1 MRINQGYTLL
11 ELMIT
16 VAIAGVLVTVVV
28 PGFLGMI
35 ERNSVAATSNELLGA
50 LLYAR
55 SEAVRVEDDVTF
67 TVEPGRWLV
76 TAPGNIDIVDQTV
89 DNENITLAENINLN
103 EVTYNPRGRA
113 DITEGDSIEV
123 SFDGTVHSRICL
135 SLTGRP
141 YIKSVNEGDCP

>member
-1 MRINQGYTLL
+1 
-11 ELMIT
+11 
-16 VAIAGVLVTVVV
+16 
-28 PGFLGMI
+28 MI

-55 SEAVRVEDDVTF
+55 SEAVRIEDDVTF

-76 TAPGNIDIVDQTV
+76 TAPGNVDIVDQTV
-89 DNENITLAENINLN
+89 DNENITLAENINMN

-113 DITEGDSIEV
+113 DITEGDNIEV
-123 SFDGTVHSRICL
+123 SFDGTIQSRICL